1 MNKLMKVFAAGA
13 AILFAHAAQADTEM
27 VAGYEWTY
35 NLVNGKTATITGTDF
50 WLVGAVEIP
59 SKLGGK
65 AVTVI
70 GPNAFNNRQNFYS
83 VTIPSSVTEI
93 STNAFNNCAS
103 LRAVKIPD
111 AVTTIGPSAFSKCSS
126 LMCVDFGKKVNVLG
140 ETLFTSCPKL
150 EALVFRGNA
159 PAEVSDQNFSGV
171 AAGCSVYVPKS
182 AKNWPKDGET
192 WQGLP
197 VVVGDRLVKVA
208 VESSANAWG
217 TVTGSGEF
225 AVGKKVTF
233 KAKANKN
240 CVFGGWVETGS
251 KTVLSY
257 STSYAYTVDGYHLGG
272 APMFTARFETNA
284 NDFLMMELPWK
295 HEAWGGYVNLDM
307 RGHVRT
313 YSEPK
318 LTFKGLPS
326 GVKYDAKTFLL
337 SGLAKTPGEY
347 KVDVTASNV
356 SKISVSDSFIIVVPN
371 YTDSEINVNGSYGP
385 FIPGVAYVETIAN
398 AAGCKVTG
406 LPTGMKWTDKAIT
419 DKTLGDIEAYSVYG
433 TPTKPGSYTVFFTKT
448 TEDKKKHEATA
459 TFKVGA
465 FPQLTIEV
473 SGATGKNKVTGE
485 GGYAANAKVSLK
497 ATADTSSKDAS
508 EKKVFSCWKDKKG
521 VILSREASYSYVM
534 PSVDTTLTAV
544 FITAEEDKNFT
555 AELNGGALPA
565 PSQSEPVSLVTNVMC
580 GVALQWPFAVEALSA
595 TSVKVAGLPSG
606 LKFTAKDIVDSKT
619 KDVIVPANTI
629 YGVPTAASKTDK
641 NGVKPSDVKITVTTA
656 GKSSATYVVQLYVD
670 KLPAWAVGDFNG
682 MVKLGKEGVGVASMS
697 VKDKGSISGKASF
710 LGTNWTFKADS
721 YDISSTTTLGTTNL
735 VIFATATAG
744 KATCTVSIEQS
755 PPEETVGGDE
765 VSSGDFGG
773 YDAYLYRIPW
783 TDKAKP
789 EMADLMKSLVGE
801 YVCNVSYDGE
811 QYEAAFKLDAKGVAK
826 GAVVLPDGTKTRKAT
841 FSSTAILVGGEPYVV
856 IYIPPD
862 AKKGYPA
869 VYQEQKVEKE

>member
-192 WQGLP
+192 WQG
-197 VVVGDRLVKVA
+197 
-208 VESSANAWG
+208 
-217 TVTGSGEF
+217 
-225 AVGKKVTF
+225 F

-251 KTVLSY
+251 TEVLSY

-295 HEAWGGYVNLDM
+295 HTAWGGYVNLDM
-307 RGHVRT
+307 RGHVRS

-337 SGLAKTPGEY
+337 SGQAKAPGVY
-347 KVDVTASNV
+347 RVDLTASNV
-356 SKISVSDSFIIVVPN
+356 DDEFCDAVSV
-371 YTDSEINVNGSYGP
+371 
-385 FIPGVAYVETIAN
+385 
-398 AAGCKVTG
+398 
-406 LPTGMKWTDKAIT
+406 
-419 DKTLGDIEAYSVYG
+419 
-433 TPTKPGSYTVFFTKT
+433 
-448 TEDKKKHEATA
+448 
-459 TFKVGA
+459 
-465 FPQLTIEV
+465 
-473 SGATGKNKVTGE
+473 
-485 GGYAANAKVSLK
+485 
-497 ATADTSSKDAS
+497 
-508 EKKVFSCWKDKKG
+508 
-521 VILSREASYSYVM
+521 
-534 PSVDTTLTAV
+534 
-544 FITAEEDKNFT
+544 
-555 AELNGGALPA
+555 
-565 PSQSEPVSLVTNVMC
+565 
-580 GVALQWPFAVEALSA
+580 
-595 TSVKVAGLPSG
+595 
-606 LKFTAKDIVDSKT
+606 
-619 KDVIVPANTI
+619 
-629 YGVPTAASKTDK
+629 
-641 NGVKPSDVKITVTTA
+641 
-656 GKSSATYVVQLYVD
+656 
-670 KLPAWAVGDFNG
+670 
-682 MVKLGKEGVGVASMS
+682 
-697 VKDKGSISGKASF
+697 
-710 LGTNWTFKADS
+710 
-721 YDISSTTTLGTTNL
+721 
-735 VIFATATAG
+735 
-744 KATCTVSIEQS
+744 
-755 PPEETVGGDE
+755 
-765 VSSGDFGG
+765 
-773 YDAYLYRIPW
+773 
-783 TDKAKP
+783 
-789 EMADLMKSLVGE
+789 
-801 YVCNVSYDGE
+801 
-811 QYEAAFKLDAKGVAK
+811 
-826 GAVVLPDGTKTRKAT
+826 VVLVLLG
-841 FSSTAILVGGEPYVV
+841 
-856 IYIPPD
+856 
-862 AKKGYPA
+862 
-869 VYQEQKVEKE
+869 